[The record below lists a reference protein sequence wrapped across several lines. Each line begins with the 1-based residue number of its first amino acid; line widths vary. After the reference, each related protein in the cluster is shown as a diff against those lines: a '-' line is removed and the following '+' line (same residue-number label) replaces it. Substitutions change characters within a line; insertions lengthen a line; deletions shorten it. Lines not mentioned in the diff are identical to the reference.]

1 LLGGGVGL
9 GFSYSLDLLTPIYK
23 LLFDMALGTQNIPN
37 AELIFRVILAS
48 KGEPIIKLQNIS
60 FLHFAKEVLTKE
72 EIDFIT
78 GSFGYYSEL
87 VIMNAHD
94 AIYLMDEFDQDT
106 VIVKYKGDE
115 IATKIESTGT
125 EKPMS
130 VAIYDSDLKNKTY
143 LYNGVSFSFVEKKRY
158 FFPKKKEDLKNG
170 MIVEF
175 FNNNKWIQRQVISIE
190 SEYEKMF
197 KLLIKYEK
205 IRVECK

>member
-1 LLGGGVGL
+1 MFNL
-9 GFSYSLDLLTPIYK
+9 SDP
-23 LLFDMALGTQNIPN
+23 
-37 AELIFRVILAS
+37 
-48 KGEPIIKLQNIS
+48 NIS
-60 FLHFAKEVLTKE
+60 YLLISPEKSDNLPSDNNLNCEKVCSILYSKDYT
-72 EIDFIT
+72 IIPVT
-78 GSFGYYSEL
+78 GYYENKYEKSFIAISSDDDNDSL
-87 VIMNAHD
+87 RFD
-94 AIYLMDEFDQDT
+94 AIYLMDKFDQDA

-115 IATKIESTGT
+115 IATKVESTGT

-175 FNNNKWIQRQVISIE
+175 FNNNKWIQRQVINIE